1 MPSFFTRARGAAA
14 FVIATMISSPC
25 IAAGPTANEAK
36 QCVTKSDEATI
47 AELWE
52 GKAHFCSEYF
62 QLDRIAI
69 TDTSF
74 AQNMA
79 DVMVGLSYT
88 VIKKL
93 DSNFLDRCL
102 GKLTSVPNPPIPIG
116 TILQP
121 KGRKIS
127 MQRWTSGW
135 KCKDAE

>member
-1 MPSFFTRARGAAA
+1 M
-14 FVIATMISSPC
+14 
-25 IAAGPTANEAK
+25 
-36 QCVTKSDEATI
+36 TKSDEATI
-47 AELWE
+47 AGLWE

-79 DVMVGLSYT
+79 DVMVGLTYT

-93 DSNFLDRCL
+93 DSNFLDRCF
-102 GKLTSVPNPPIPIG
+102 GKMTSVPPPPISIG